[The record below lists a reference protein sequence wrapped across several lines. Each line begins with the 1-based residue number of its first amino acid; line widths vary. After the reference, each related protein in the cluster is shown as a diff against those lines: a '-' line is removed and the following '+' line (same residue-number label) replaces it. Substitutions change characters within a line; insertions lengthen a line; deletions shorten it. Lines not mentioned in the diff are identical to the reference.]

1 MEFLPITFVSDE
13 MLAKLK
19 VEVRR
24 KTRSRRDQTFDKIQR
39 EIDKKKSKEKKVGT
53 KAGKDRYTNNLQ
65 CLKQRN
71 AEQR

>member
-1 MEFLPITFVSDE
+1 MEFLQITFVPDE

-39 EIDKKKSKEKKVGT
+39 EIDRKKSKEKKVGT
-53 KAGKDRYTNNLQ
+53 KAGKDRCTV
-65 CLKQRN
+65 K
-71 AEQR
+71 